1 MPVYLEF
8 QKTLSE
14 RSIFINVLQIMIV
27 SFGSSNDT
35 TTIELVGQ
43 RTIEVRGS
51 IKDTMAKLADVSAER
66 AAA

>member
-14 RSIFINVLQIMIV
+14 RSIFINVLQIVIV

-35 TTIELVGQ
+35 TTIELAGQ

-51 IKDTMAKLADVSAER
+51 IDDTMSKLANVAAER
-66 AAA
+66 AAI

>member
-14 RSIFINVLQIMIV
+14 RSIFINVIQIVIV

-35 TTIELVGQ
+35 TTIELAGQ

-51 IKDTMAKLADVSAER
+51 VKDTMLKLADVSAES
-66 AAA
+66 ATL